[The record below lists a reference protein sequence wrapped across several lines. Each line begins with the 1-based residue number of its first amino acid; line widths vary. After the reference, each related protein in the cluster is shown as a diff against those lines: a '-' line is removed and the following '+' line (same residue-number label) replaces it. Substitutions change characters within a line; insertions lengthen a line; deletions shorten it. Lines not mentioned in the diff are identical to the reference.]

1 MRANKSVC
9 LYKKEIHKRAH
20 LCCHCNIF
28 FVIVL
33 PSHSLSACSGTK
45 NALHTG
51 FERLLCQ
58 LFTGNVF
65 LGNVVLSLFHQS
77 FRPVKERHIPEF
89 SVGEFPCG
97 WPLFANKNP
106 IMNEDSLCNFST
118 VPKPTVLQLDIIC
131 YAILLIKNKSFRLE
145 CIPCLHAQRVL
156 YSSIHLCC

>member
-1 MRANKSVC
+1 MRTCAVTVTFSLLSSFLLIVS
-9 LYKKEIHKRAH
+9 LRVLAQRT
-20 LCCHCNIF
+20 HC
-28 FVIVL
+28 
-33 PSHSLSACSGTK
+33 
-45 NALHTG
+45 TG

-65 LGNVVLSLFHQS
+65 LGNVVLSLFHQY

-118 VPKPTVLQLDIIC
+118 VPKPTVLQLDMIC
-131 YAILLIKNKSFRLE
+131 YAILLIKNK
-145 CIPCLHAQRVL
+145 
-156 YSSIHLCC
+156 

>member
-1 MRANKSVC
+1 MRTCAVTVTFSLLSSFLLIVS
-9 LYKKEIHKRAH
+9 LRVLAQRT
-20 LCCHCNIF
+20 HC
-28 FVIVL
+28 
-33 PSHSLSACSGTK
+33 
-45 NALHTG
+45 TG
-51 FERLLCQ
+51 FELLLCQ

-106 IMNEDSLCNFST
+106 IMNEDSLCTFQRSQNQ
-118 VPKPTVLQLDIIC
+118 VLQLDVIS

-156 YSSIHLCC
+156 YSSIHLCF